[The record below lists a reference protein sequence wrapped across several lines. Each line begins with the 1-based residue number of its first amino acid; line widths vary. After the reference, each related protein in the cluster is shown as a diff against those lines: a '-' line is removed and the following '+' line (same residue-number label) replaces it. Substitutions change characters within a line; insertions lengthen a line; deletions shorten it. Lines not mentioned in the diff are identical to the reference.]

1 MSTFFSCNIF
11 FLNSYI
17 KLEVGLVKNAI
28 QYYYN
33 LNPINLHQKDDVY
46 YFKIDNDRFFLF
58 PLLRNDNELNSIYQI
73 DLELLNRR
81 VPTHQIIL
89 NKQKNIVTIVN
100 DIPYVLLKSFVKK
113 NDSIDIDDIITLAN
127 KTEIKKQDLFL
138 DKSNWVTLW
147 ENKNDYLE
155 YQVSQFGIKYPV
167 ICETFSYYIGLA
179 ENAILYVKNTTIE
192 SKPEF
197 SDSLVI
203 SHRRINN
210 YTTLFDLY
218 NPLEFI
224 IDYKVRDISEYIK
237 FKFFYNKENLWEEIN
252 NYFSSNKLS
261 IFGARMLFAR
271 LLYPTYY
278 FDLYDQILEGERD
291 EKDLH
296 HIIKKQEEYEEF
308 LSDIYNYL
316 SLKYPLP
323 PVEWLLKR

>member
-1 MSTFFSCNIF
+1 M
-11 FLNSYI
+11 
-17 KLEVGLVKNAI
+17 KNAI

-33 LNPINLHQKDDVY
+33 LNPIDVHQKDDIY
-46 YFKIDNDRFFLF
+46 YFKIENERFFVY

-73 DLELLNRR
+73 DVELLNRR

-89 NKQKNIVTIVN
+89 NKQKNIITVVN
-100 DIPYVLLKSFVKK
+100 DIPYVLFKSFVKK
-113 NDSIDIDDIITLAN
+113 NDSIDIDDIISLAN
-127 KTEIKKQDLFL
+127 KTEIKKHDLFL
-138 DKSNWVTLW
+138 DKSNWVALW

-155 YQVSQFGIKYPV
+155 YQVSQFGIKYPI

-179 ENAILYVKNTTIE
+179 ENAILYVKNTTNE

-197 SDSLVI
+197 FDSLVI

-224 IDYKVRDISEYIK
+224 IDYKVRDIAEYIK

-252 NYFSSNKLS
+252 NYFSSINLS
-261 IFGARMLFAR
+261 VFGARMLFAR

-296 HIIKKQEEYEEF
+296 YIIKKQEEYEDF

-316 SLKYPLP
+316 SLKYPIP
-323 PVEWLLKR
+323 PVEWLIKR